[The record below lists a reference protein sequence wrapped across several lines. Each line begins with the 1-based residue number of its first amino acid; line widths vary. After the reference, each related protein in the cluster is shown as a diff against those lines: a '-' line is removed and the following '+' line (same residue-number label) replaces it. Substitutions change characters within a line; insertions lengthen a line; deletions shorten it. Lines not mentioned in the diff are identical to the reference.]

1 MQTLAERKAAA
12 SRNLKLVA
20 IGSVASFL
28 LVALFG
34 EDIPRHAKTS
44 LSTQKLAITDSAA
57 FKFFGEDAGAGFNGH
72 SHFEP
77 DSDADFG
84 IAESNMGGGA
94 LTGYASDL
102 ETRMRIHKGEV
113 GDADTKEALKNLD
126 LANKK
131 LDMPGIISFP

>member
-1 MQTLAERKAAA
+1 MVRAQISQKSNTP
-12 SRNLKLVA
+12 SRTNNLL
-20 IGSVASFL
+20 
-28 LVALFG
+28 
-34 EDIPRHAKTS
+34 
-44 LSTQKLAITDSAA
+44 
-57 FKFFGEDAGAGFNGH
+57 
-72 SHFEP
+72 
-77 DSDADFG
+77 
-84 IAESNMGGGA
+84 SNMGGGA

>member
-1 MQTLAERKAAA
+1 MRRLPPPTRHLY
-12 SRNLKLVA
+12 SH
-20 IGSVASFL
+20 GSVRNTNRDKHFAPDFTHHDLS
-28 LVALFG
+28 
-34 EDIPRHAKTS
+34 IPLENH
-44 LSTQKLAITDSAA
+44 L
-57 FKFFGEDAGAGFNGH
+57 H
-72 SHFEP
+72 
-77 DSDADFG
+77 
-84 IAESNMGGGA
+84 SNMGGGA

>member
-1 MQTLAERKAAA
+1 MLHTSTVHEARTSSEKTFVHPRQRNATLFWFNI
-12 SRNLKLVA
+12 SHPITHHDV
-20 IGSVASFL
+20 
-28 LVALFG
+28 
-34 EDIPRHAKTS
+34 
-44 LSTQKLAITDSAA
+44 STPL
-57 FKFFGEDAGAGFNGH
+57 ENH
-72 SHFEP
+72 VH
-77 DSDADFG
+77 
-84 IAESNMGGGA
+84 SNMGGGA